1 MEKMKLARNL
11 CKTVYGFRFRTI
23 NQRLKNT
30 IKEFGSLTV
39 EYSKVREDPNI
50 KNILSSSTE
59 AKLFGEATQQFDKSL
74 KKLYNDFKHFKE
86 HEEPNLEAC
95 NMLRTYVE
103 PFIATTLAGSL
114 LGVIAYK
121 SYLKGK
127 NNALDEELSA
137 ETAE

>member
-39 EYSKVREDPNI
+39 EYSKV

-74 KKLYNDFKHFKE
+74 KKLYNDFKHFKYVVFFG
-86 HEEPNLEAC
+86 
-95 NMLRTYVE
+95 NMKNQILRHAIY
-103 PFIATTLAGSL
+103 
-114 LGVIAYK
+114 
-121 SYLKGK
+121 
-127 NNALDEELSA
+127 
-137 ETAE
+137 